1 MGVEAVP
8 KSIAGRGGES
18 GCSTRYS
25 IVFVELEIQNQNS
38 TQFLLHCSVQDC
50 GKTSL
55 LFTESHEDGDE
66 ISLYPTLG
74 SHKTMGLLLT
84 IAKVVSVT
92 RLFSEKKSII
102 HGRAGSSNLCGSQT
116 FVLHKTHLQS

>member
-8 KSIAGRGGES
+8 KSIAGRGRES

-55 LFTESHEDGDE
+55 LFTESHGDGDE

-84 IAKVVSVT
+84 IAKVVSQDFLV
-92 RLFSEKKSII
+92 R
-102 HGRAGSSNLCGSQT
+102 RSQ
-116 FVLHKTHLQS
+116 

>member
-1 MGVEAVP
+1 MDVEAVP

-18 GCSTRYS
+18 GCSTCYS

-38 TQFLLHCSVQDC
+38 TQFLLYCSVQDC

-55 LFTESHEDGDE
+55 LFTKFHEDSDK

-74 SHKTMGLLLT
+74 SHKTMGFLLT
-84 IAKVVSVT
+84 IAKVVSVI

-102 HGRAGSSNLCGSQT
+102 HGRAGSSNLCGS
-116 FVLHKTHLQS
+116 